1 MKHKHMKLSRYLIL
15 LDEMKGLLTAHY
27 YKWLAVEVKVD
38 VLVLNLLLCIYVK
51 NKGLVTLKKKQNGI

>member
-1 MKHKHMKLSRYLIL
+1 MKLSRYLIL

-38 VLVLNLLLCIYVK
+38 VLVLNLFLCIYVK
-51 NKGLVTLKKKQNGI
+51 NKGLVTLKKKQDDIWSI